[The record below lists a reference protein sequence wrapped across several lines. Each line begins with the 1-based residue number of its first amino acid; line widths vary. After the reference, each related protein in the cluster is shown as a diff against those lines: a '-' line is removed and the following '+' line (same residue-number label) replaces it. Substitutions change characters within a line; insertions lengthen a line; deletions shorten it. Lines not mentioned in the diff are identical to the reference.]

1 MLLKSAF
8 DKEVA
13 TMKEENARIQE
24 MLHNVFTFSEEAFM
38 DGNEMIVLV
47 TELTVNAYS
56 SRFIGLYGS
65 VDYRKHNEELM
76 LHERQDDILQEIAK
90 LEL

>member
-1 MLLKSAF
+1 M
-8 DKEVA
+8 V
-13 TMKEENARIQE
+13 
-24 MLHNVFTFSEEAFM
+24 
-38 DGNEMIVLV
+38 VLV

-65 VDYRKHNEELM
+65 ADYQKHNEELM